1 MAIDIDDPLDAQESA
16 VKYID
21 PDYVS
26 SKLYTNLG
34 IGSAFIF
41 NNTSAYSIYENEY
54 DVW

>member
-1 MAIDIDDPLDAQESA
+1 MTINIDDPLDAQQSA

-34 IGSAFIF
+34 IESAFIF
-41 NNTSAYSIYENEY
+41 NNTSSIYENEC
-54 DVW
+54 DV